1 MKPYLKLALSAA
13 LFAATP
19 PASSLL
25 IKPAHAAENAAQR
38 AGRAAI
44 AAQYRISDAA
54 ILRKDVPTLVS
65 QLASDYKSYE
75 RDGTVADRA
84 QNEAA
89 LRLMLSGNY
98 MGIKFQFTKAQSKI
112 LSLTWRGPDAVVMA
126 QSTLVGTGTRG
137 NKVVRVEVVGLSR
150 EYWGKT
156 SRGWQVRQSV
166 NLEMKRWIN
175 DVRDPSM

>member
-1 MKPYLKLALSAA
+1 MKLYLKLALIAS

-19 PASSLL
+19 SASSF
-25 IKPAHAAENAAQR
+25 IKPAQAAENATQR

-54 ILRKDVPTLVS
+54 ILRKDVPTLIG
-65 QLASDYKSYE
+65 QMTPDYKSYE

-112 LSLTWRGPDAVVMA
+112 LSLTWRGPDAIVMA
-126 QSTLVGTGTRG
+126 QSTLVGTGQRG
-137 NKVVRVEVVGLSR
+137 NKSVRVEVVGLSR

-156 SRGWQVRQSV
+156 ARGWQVRQSV
-166 NLEMKRWIN
+166 NMEMKRWIN
-175 DVRDPSM
+175 GVRDPSM